1 MGGVKVFRKYYVSL
15 QNKPK
20 YHNIMNTTK
29 KQCFWAFLI
38 SVAVFVATSSVRAYH
53 STVECAWAQVVAYA
67 AITWFLLDWCENHVK
82 KQLWIVVCI
91 IVGRLLLDVAIRVFL
106 PTTLDTAFEP
116 VIAIATILLTWL
128 CFRQRSILITMMSIV
143 LITVLN
149 SVVHH
154 AWLDYVASVIM

>member
-1 MGGVKVFRKYYVSL
+1 MCTTFVSERIT
-15 QNKPK
+15 KMR
-20 YHNIMNTTK
+20 YIMNMTK

-38 SVAVFVATSSVRAYH
+38 SVAVFIATSSVRAYH
-53 STVECAWAQVVAYA
+53 STVECAWAQVVAYS
-67 AITWFLLDWCENHVK
+67 AITWFLLDWCENYMK
-82 KQLWIVVCI
+82 KQLWVVVSI
-91 IVGRLLLDVAIRVFL
+91 ILGRLLLDVAVRLFL
-106 PTTLDTAFEP
+106 PTTLETAFEP

-154 AWLDYVASVIM
+154 AWLDFVASLIM

>member
-1 MGGVKVFRKYYVSL
+1 MS
-15 QNKPK
+15 
-20 YHNIMNTTK
+20 TTK
-29 KQCFWAFLI
+29 KQCLWAFLI

-67 AITWFLLDWCENHVK
+67 AVTWFLLDWCGNHAK
-82 KQLWIVVCI
+82 KQLWMVVSI
-91 IVGRLLLDVAIRVFL
+91 IVGRLLLDVAVRFFL
-106 PTTLDTAFEP
+106 PTSLDTAFES

-128 CFRQRSILITMMSIV
+128 CFRSRSIPVTIMSIV

-154 AWLDYVASVIM
+154 AWLDFVASLMI

>member
-1 MGGVKVFRKYYVSL
+1 MSA
-15 QNKPK
+15 
-20 YHNIMNTTK
+20 TK

-38 SVAVFVATSSVRAYH
+38 SAAVFIATSSVRAYH

-67 AITWFLLDWCENHVK
+67 AVTWFLLDRCGNHAK
-82 KQLWIVVCI
+82 KQLWMVVSI
-91 IVGRLLLDVAIRVFL
+91 ILGRLFLDVAVRLFL
-106 PTTLDTAFEP
+106 PTSMDSAFES

-128 CFRQRSILITMMSIV
+128 CFRQRSILISMMSIV

-154 AWLDYVASVIM
+154 AWLDYLASLM

>member
-1 MGGVKVFRKYYVSL
+1 
-15 QNKPK
+15 
-20 YHNIMNTTK
+20 MNMTK
-29 KQCFWAFLI
+29 KQSYWAFLI
-38 SVAVFVATSSVRAYH
+38 SVTVFVATSSVRAYH

-67 AITWFLLDWCENHVK
+67 AITWFLLDWCGNHAK
-82 KQLWIVVCI
+82 KQLWMVVSI
-91 IVGRLLLDVAIRVFL
+91 ILGRLLLDVAVRLFL
-106 PTTLDTAFEP
+106 PTTLDSGFEW

-154 AWLDYVASVIM
+154 AWLDFVASVTM